1 MDHRRALKEEG
12 TWSWA
17 SPNVSFS
24 NQSTLLSTLYMG
36 GSSIARDTNDPILPQ
51 TPGNKNLQG
60 SGLKREGSWASVS
73 IFPLNLYTFH
83 TRLLVISNIGD
94 PLQPWGPLWILSHPG
109 GQGPLQWLMRALTLL
124 SSSFGLAQCWE
135 FTGFL
140 LLSWKHCVAS
150 EESLCLPVLFISHTV
165 KLKGIVPAF

>member
-109 GQGPLQWLMRALTLL
+109 GQGPLQWLMRALILSQTGVGWLSAGSLL
-124 SSSFGLAQCWE
+124 DFSSFLGSTVWPRKSRSA
-135 FTGFL
+135 FL
-140 LLSWKHCVAS
+140 CF
-150 EESLCLPVLFISHTV
+150 LFPT
-165 KLKGIVPAF
+165 L